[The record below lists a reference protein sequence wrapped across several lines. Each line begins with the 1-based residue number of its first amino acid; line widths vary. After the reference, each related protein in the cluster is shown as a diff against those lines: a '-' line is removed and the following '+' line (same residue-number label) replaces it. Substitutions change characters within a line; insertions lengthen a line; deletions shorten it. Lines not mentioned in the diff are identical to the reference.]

1 MFQDCTENGLDKENK
16 PDPSEQTDVSGT
28 GVHSEVVEYSES
40 KLAIQQKLVEFFHV
54 DEVLSLMKTPQ
65 VEAYQILFIWAFLI
79 YM

>member
-1 MFQDCTENGLDKENK
+1 MIGRQTYVFQDCTENGLDKKNK
-16 PDPSEQTDVSGT
+16 PDPSVQTDVSGT

-65 VEAYQILFIWAFLI
+65 VEAYQILFI
-79 YM
+79 